1 VYETR
6 NSVSRLVCDLCPPDD
21 ASVRTGTYTTAAY
34 LRRDAR
40 QRSGW
45 RRDKLNRDVCPR
57 HPKLKGAR

>member
-1 VYETR
+1 MYETR
-6 NSVSRLVCDLCPPDD
+6 NSVSRLTCDMCPPDD
-21 ASVRTGTYTTAAY
+21 ASVRTGIGTTAGR
-34 LRRDAR
+34 LRQDAR